1 MPSRFNRCNLSR
13 HRFLACFVCCLA
25 IACSPTDLHA
35 QFGGGG
41 GGMGGGQAQAPAA
54 ATKAKFR
61 DHIHNRD
68 GMALRRE
75 EGDAVV
81 AAVQLVGNQVISS
94 TDILAELQTRKGR
107 FYSEETVLSDV
118 GRLNDM
124 GSFDHVTFETEER
137 VTAAPGSNGN
147 ATQKS
152 VLVTFYV
159 RERAMVSKVIYHGD
173 YRMNDRELSGRSGI
187 AEGDPLS
194 EFAIETGKRRLID
207 YYQEEGFNQ
216 VSIVASIGLPG
227 DSNAVVFRIN
237 EGPKE
242 RIDDIRIEGASIV
255 SESRLKKVIQSRGP
269 MMGIMSYI
277 GNVADMKKID
287 ADVNV
292 LASYYHNLGFLT
304 ATVGRR
310 IEYDP
315 TGTWLTIV
323 FVINE
328 GPRFSIGDVQIVGNE
343 YVTEESLRRR
353 LELKSNDVFSG
364 TKMRKDI
371 GEIVYG
377 YGELGFI
384 YAEVNPKTIM
394 RDENGIVDLVYEI
407 TEGDRWKVN
416 SIRVE
421 IDGEPHLMRETTMLN
436 LIEMREGDYIDR
448 RDLETGRNRIE
459 RSNLLE
465 TNPTIAEPPD
475 IIVKPLEGSL
485 R

>member
-1 MPSRFNRCNLSR
+1 MPSRPYHCDLSK

-25 IACSPTDLHA
+25 IACSPTTLPA

-41 GGMGGGQAQAPAA
+41 SGMGGGQAQAPAA
-54 ATKAKFR
+54 ATKPKFR

-75 EGDAVV
+75 DGDAVV
-81 AAVQLVGNQVISS
+81 AEVRLIGNQVIST

-118 GRLNDM
+118 SRLNDM

-137 VTAAPGSNGN
+137 VTRANGSSN

-187 AEGDPLS
+187 TEGDPLS
-194 EFAIETGKRRLID
+194 EFAIETGKRRLLD
-207 YYQEEGFNQ
+207 YYHEEGFNQ
-216 VSIVASIGLPG
+216 AAIEASIGLPG
-227 DSNAVVFRIN
+227 DTNAVVFRIN
-237 EGPKE
+237 EGPLE
-242 RIDDIRIEGASIV
+242 RIEDIQIEGASIV

-269 MMGIMSYI
+269 MIGFLSYI

-310 IEYDP
+310 IEYDE
-315 TGTWLTIV
+315 TGKWLTIV
-323 FVINE
+323 FVVHE
-328 GPRFSIGDVQIVGNE
+328 GPRFKVGDVQIVGNE
-343 YVTEESLRRR
+343 YVTEESLRKR
-353 LELKSNDVFSG
+353 LELKANDTFSG

-421 IDGEPHLMRETTMLN
+421 IDGEPHLMRESTMLN

-475 IIVKPLEGSL
+475 IIVKPLEGSQ

>member
-1 MPSRFNRCNLSR
+1 MPFRFYRCDTSK

-25 IACSPTDLHA
+25 IAFSSNHLHA
-35 QFGGGG
+35 QMGG

-54 ATKAKFR
+54 ATKPKFS

-75 EGDAVV
+75 AGDAVV
-81 AAVQLVGNQVISS
+81 AEVRLVGNQVIRT
-94 TDILAELQTRKGR
+94 TDILAEIQTRKGR
-107 FYSEETVLSDV
+107 FYSEDTVLSDV

-124 GSFDHVTFETEER
+124 GSFDHVTFEAEER
-137 VTAAPGSNGN
+137 LTATPGSNGS
-147 ATQKS
+147 APQKS

-159 RERAMVSKVIYHGD
+159 RERAMVSQVIYHGD
-173 YRMNDRELSGRSGI
+173 YGMNDRELSGRSGI
-187 AEGDPLS
+187 TAGDPLS

-207 YYQEEGFNQ
+207 YYHEEGFNQ
-216 VSIVASIGLPG
+216 AAIIASIGLPG
-227 DSNAVVFRIN
+227 DPNAVVFRIN

-242 RIDDIRIEGASIV
+242 RIRDIRIEGASIV
-255 SESRLKKVIQSRGP
+255 SESRLKKIIQSRGP

-287 ADVNV
+287 ADVDV

-310 IEYDP
+310 IEYDR
-315 TGTWLTIV
+315 TGKWMTIV
-323 FVINE
+323 FVVNE
-328 GPRFSIGDVQIVGNE
+328 GPRFSIGDIQIVGNE
-343 YVTEESLRRR
+343 FITEESLRRR
-353 LELKSNDVFSG
+353 LELKANDVFSG

-394 RDENGIVDLVYEI
+394 RDENGIVDLVFEI

-459 RSNLLE
+459 RSQLLE
-465 TNPTIAEPPD
+465 TNPTIAAPPD
-475 IIVKPLEGSL
+475 IIVKPLEESL

>member
-1 MPSRFNRCNLSR
+1 MPSRLSCCNFAKGRLI
-13 HRFLACFVCCLA
+13 AGFVCCVA
-25 IACSPTDLHA
+25 IACSPKTLHA
-35 QFGGGG
+35 QFGG

-54 ATKAKFR
+54 ETKPKFR

-75 EGDAVV
+75 DGDAIV
-81 AAVQLVGNQVISS
+81 ADVRVIGNQVIS
-94 TDILAELQTRKGR
+94 TTTILAELQTRKGR

-124 GSFDHVTFETEER
+124 GSFDNVTFEIEER
-137 VTAAPGSNGN
+137 HTQSNGSNP
-147 ATQKS
+147 APQKG
-152 VLVTFYV
+152 VLVTFYL
-159 RERAMVSKVIYHGD
+159 RERALVSQVIYHGN

-187 AEGDPLS
+187 NDGDPLS
-194 EFAIETGKRRLID
+194 QFSIETGKRRLMD
-207 YYQEEGFNQ
+207 YYHEEGFNQ
-216 VSIVASIGLPG
+216 ASIVASVGLP
-227 DSNAVVFRIN
+227 DDANAVVFRIN

-242 RIDDIRIEGASIV
+242 RIADIKIEGCSIV

-269 MMGIMSYI
+269 MLGFMSYL
-277 GNVADMKKID
+277 GNVADIKKID
-287 ADVNV
+287 GDVDV

-310 IEYDP
+310 FEYDD
-315 TGTWLTIV
+315 TGKWLTV
-323 FVINE
+323 VYVVNE

-343 YVTEESLRRR
+343 YITEESLRRR
-353 LELKSNDVFSG
+353 MELKAGDVFSG
-364 TKMRKDI
+364 TAMRKDI

-384 YAEVNPKTIM
+384 YAEVDPKTIM
-394 RDENGIVDLVYEI
+394 RDESGIVDLVYEI
-407 TEGDRWKVN
+407 TEGDQWKVG

-421 IDGEPHLMRETTMLN
+421 IDGEPHLMKETTMLN
-436 LIEMREGDYIDR
+436 LLELREGDLIDR
-448 RDLETGRNRIE
+448 RELETGRNRIE

-465 TNPTIAEPPD
+465 TNPSIAAPPD

>member
-1 MPSRFNRCNLSR
+1 MPFRLYRCDLSK

-25 IACSPTDLHA
+25 IAFAPTDLHA
-35 QFGGGG
+35 QMG

-54 ATKAKFR
+54 TTKPKFR

-75 EGDAVV
+75 EGDAIVGEV
-81 AAVQLVGNQVISS
+81 RLVGNQVIST

-137 VTAAPGSNGN
+137 VVPGRGSNGN
-147 ATQKS
+147 QPQKS

-159 RERAMVSKVIYHGD
+159 HERAMVSKVIYHGN
-173 YRMNDRELSGRSGI
+173 YAMNDRELAGRAGI
-187 AEGDPLS
+187 TDGDPLS

-216 VSIVASIGLPG
+216 AAIEATIGLPD

-242 RIDDIRIEGASIV
+242 RIRDIQIEGASIV

-269 MMGIMSYI
+269 MMGLMTYI

-287 ADVNV
+287 ADVDV

-310 IEYDP
+310 IEYDH
-315 TGTWLTIV
+315 TGKWMTIT
-323 FVINE
+323 FVVNE
-328 GPRFSIGDVQIVGNE
+328 GPRFTIGDVQIVGNE
-343 YVTEESLRRR
+343 FVTEESLRRR
-353 LELKSNDVFSG
+353 LELKANDVFSG

-407 TEGDRWKVN
+407 IEGDRWKVN

-436 LIEMREGDYIDR
+436 LIEMQEGDYIDR

-459 RSNLLE
+459 RSQLLE
-465 TNPTIAEPPD
+465 TNPTIAAPPD
-475 IIVKPLEGSL
+475 IIVKPLEESL